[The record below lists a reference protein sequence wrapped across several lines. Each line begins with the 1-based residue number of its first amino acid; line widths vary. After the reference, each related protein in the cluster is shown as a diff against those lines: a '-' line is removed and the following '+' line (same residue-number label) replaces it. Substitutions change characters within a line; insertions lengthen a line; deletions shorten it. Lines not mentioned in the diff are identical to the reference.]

1 LPALQGC
8 RPGTGIRWGPSGRAC
23 PSSSTTTPP
32 TSSTASLRS
41 KSIPTLYICYYY
53 SSLRSDDT
61 YVLIISTYY
70 LSFMYVFNFILKKK
84 RKFLIYGTH
93 AGCKL
98 RRIQHRSKS
107 LGGQEV
113 PRRVPLPC
121 SGRHLIWYYPE
132 QFYRGGSTS
141 SLSVMRK
148 EYSNHITTELVCVK

>member
-1 LPALQGC
+1 M
-8 RPGTGIRWGPSGRAC
+8 IHMY
-23 PSSSTTTPP
+23 
-32 TSSTASLRS
+32 SLFQHIIFHS
-41 KSIPTLYICYYY
+41 CM
-53 SSLRSDDT
+53 SL
-61 YVLIISTYY
+61 ISYW
-70 LSFMYVFNFILKKK
+70 KKK